1 MESVLSFKAGKNGTA
16 TITFGYDFIKVQI
29 FGKYPEEC
37 YIRHSSVKN
46 FRVKEYSTFSMVIF
60 DGEDFEFVS
69 PKKSKIETHYSF
81 CVDNDDGQL
90 NLTRIFEDRTPFQ
103 TLKSKMEDTITA
115 YNYKKQSANKQK
127 FGNIY
132 IKVSKIKAFD
142 VVIDGVEKIS
152 FYNLQYVNGYRV
164 LTLPVEKW
172 TVHICGGNNEDG
184 NAFTTNALTFDFTT
198 EPLNQY
204 TEIKYNWIK
213 GPDFIK
219 EIK

>member
-46 FRVKEYSTFSMVIF
+46 FRVKEYSTFSMIIF
-60 DGEDFEFVS
+60 DGEGFEFTS

-81 CVDNDDGQL
+81 CVDNDGGQL

-103 TLKSKMEDTITA
+103 TLKSKMEDAITA
-115 YNYKKQSANKQK
+115 YNYKKQNSDKQK

-132 IKVSKIKAFD
+132 IKVSKIKPFD
-142 VVIDGVEKIS
+142 AVIDGVEKIN
-152 FYNLQYVNGYRV
+152 FYKLQYVNGYRV
-164 LTLPVEKW
+164 LTLPINSW
-172 TVHICGGNNEDG
+172 SVHIRGGDSRDG
-184 NAFTTNALTFDFTT
+184 NEFSTNALTFDFTT

-204 TEIKYNWIK
+204 TEIKYNWLK

>member
-1 MESVLSFKAGKNGTA
+1 MENVLSFKAGKNGTA

-46 FRVKEYSTFSMVIF
+46 FRVKEYSTFSMIIF
-60 DGEDFEFVS
+60 DGEGFEFTS
-69 PKKSKIETHYSF
+69 PQKSKIETHYSL

-90 NLTRIFEDRTPFQ
+90 NLTRIFEDRTPFK
-103 TLKSKMEDTITA
+103 TFKSQMEDMVSV
-115 YNYKKQSANKQK
+115 YNYKMQNADKRK

-142 VVIDGVEKIS
+142 VVIDSVEKIS
-152 FYNLQYVNGYRV
+152 FYDLPYINGYRV
-164 LTLPVEKW
+164 LTLPIEKW
-172 TVHICGGNNEDG
+172 TVHIRGGDNEDG
-184 NAFTTNALTFDFTT
+184 NTFSTNALTFDFKT

-204 TEIKYNWIK
+204 TQIKYNWIK

>member
-1 MESVLSFKAGKNGTA
+1 MESVLSFKAGENGTA

-46 FRVKEYSTFSMVIF
+46 FHVKEYSTFSMITF
-60 DGEDFEFVS
+60 NGEGFEFTS

-81 CVDNDDGQL
+81 CVDNDNGQL
-90 NLTRIFEDRTPFQ
+90 NLARIFEDRTPFQ
-103 TLKSKMEDTITA
+103 TLKSKMEDAITA
-115 YNYKKQSANKQK
+115 YNYKKQNSNKQK

-132 IKVSKIKAFD
+132 IKVSKIRPFD
-142 VVIDGVEKIS
+142 VVIDGVEKIN
-152 FYNLQYVNGYRV
+152 FYKLQYVNGYRV
-164 LTLPVEKW
+164 LTLPINSW
-172 TVHICGGNNEDG
+172 SVHIRGGDSRDG
-184 NAFTTNALTFDFTT
+184 NEFSTNALTFDFTT

-204 TEIKYNWIK
+204 TEIKYNWLK